1 MPPTKIKLFLIS
13 CNLHGNT
20 AGSLIQILLVFQF
33 AKNFYI
39 TFARGFSA
47 SHGSIEGYLGN
58 TLFLPNLL
66 HQIIKRGK
74 KDKNYKRLDIPA
86 AHTT

>member
-1 MPPTKIKLFLIS
+1 MPPIKIKLFLIS

-20 AGSLIQILLVFQF
+20 AGSLIQILILFEF
-33 AKNFYI
+33 AKSFDI
-39 TFARGFSA
+39 TFPRGFSA